1 MPVYLNLAILR
12 GDTDLK
18 FLSVV
23 PIIFVRAIWL
33 AATVAAFKDPA
44 LSVYYQS
51 LKARG
56 KHHLTAVGAVTGK
69 MCNIIFA
76 VLRDNKPYVPHI

>member
-1 MPVYLNLAILR
+1 MLLR
-12 GDTDLK
+12 
-18 FLSVV
+18 S
-23 PIIFVRAIWL
+23 PHPRRAIWV

-51 LKARG
+51 LKARS
-56 KHHLTAVGAVTGK
+56 KHHLTAIGAVARK

-76 VLRDNKPYVPHI
+76 VLTNDKPYVPNIH